1 MEYNHYHS
9 RKHIPAAED
18 TGRTADIL
26 QQLVLRSSR
35 RHVREHCCQHN
46 MDEPDGLVSR
56 LLFFCLYQLDP
67 SVISELANGV
77 LSRLEW
83 NPALDSDCSGLYVDW
98 WVCIGVQPQS
108 VTASFEYITSAPA
121 VVVPTKTGDYTP
133 TTFPA
138 VDSSFTAS
146 PTQAGLAT
154 NCQAFY
160 QAQSV
165 SAFALSLSFLAPTAK
180 ICK

>member
-1 MEYNHYHS
+1 M
-9 RKHIPAAED
+9 
-18 TGRTADIL
+18 L
-26 QQLVLRSSR
+26 
-35 RHVREHCCQHN
+35 
-46 MDEPDGLVSR
+46 M
-56 LLFFCLYQLDP
+56 
-67 SVISELANGV
+67 GV
-77 LSRLEW
+77 LSRFKW

-98 WVCIGVQPQS
+98 WVCIGIQPQS

-121 VVVPTKTGDYTP
+121 VVVPNKTADYTP

-146 PTQAGLAT
+146 PTQAGVAT

-180 ICK
+180 ICKQLTDLLLRRAILAVRYWHTIYQLRRNSSHGILP